1 MRRFFRQ
8 LASYIVYVEDPV
20 GVMIDQNLVL
30 LLVPADVNP
39 VRKYNSCNQGMAESS
54 ISSSVQCRILAHC
67 GSTVA
72 VLCDYYDR
80 KWKYFPA
87 AC

>member
-30 LLVPADVNP
+30 PLVPADVNP
-39 VRKYNSCNQGMAESS
+39 VRKCNS
-54 ISSSVQCRILAHC
+54 
-67 GSTVA
+67 
-72 VLCDYYDR
+72 
-80 KWKYFPA
+80 
-87 AC
+87 